1 MDKYKIKCL
10 QGSDIFDDEKPQ
22 TREEI
27 LKRFKMWFDEEIES
41 FKGKINFKNIQEYYQ
56 VKIINCKNSIN
67 KGVNDE

>member
-27 LKRFKMWFDEEIES
+27 LKRFNMWFDEEIES
-41 FKGKINFKNIQEYYQ
+41 FKGKINFKNIENYYG
-56 VKIINCKNSIN
+56 VKITKL
-67 KGVNDE
+67 KEVNNG

>member
-1 MDKYKIKCL
+1 MMDKYKIKCL

-41 FKGKINFKNIQEYYQ
+41 FKGKINFKNIENYYG
-56 VKIINCKNSIN
+56 VKITKL
-67 KGVNDE
+67 KEVNNG

>member
-41 FKGKINFKNIQEYYQ
+41 FKGKIKWIQVSQYNFGFVIGYNEA
-56 VKIINCKNSIN
+56 VNNSKAI
-67 KGVNDE
+67 

>member
-1 MDKYKIKCL
+1 MKKYKIKCL

-41 FKGKINFKNIQEYYQ
+41 FKGKINFKNTENYYG
-56 VKIINCKNSIN
+56 VKITKL
-67 KGVNDE
+67 KEVE